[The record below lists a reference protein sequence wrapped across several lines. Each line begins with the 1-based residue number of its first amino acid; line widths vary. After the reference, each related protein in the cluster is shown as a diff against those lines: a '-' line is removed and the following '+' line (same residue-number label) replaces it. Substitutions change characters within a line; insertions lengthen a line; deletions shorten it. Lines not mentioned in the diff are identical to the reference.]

1 MRINSTLTLVF
12 LLTGGALFA
21 QSSGNAI
28 YTTSGGGVAISSA
41 QTVGG
46 FTTAVAG
53 VPGPQTFAFVA
64 GELSGNT
71 VTGEPYSAQ
80 TSTQTTQTLA
90 DGNQIVNNTTATV
103 YRDASGRERREQSL
117 PNIGNLAAQD
127 APAQMIFI
135 SDPVA
140 GVNYSLNSSDHVAI
154 KLPVPQNMTSVSS
167 GKMITMQS
175 TMQRIQRMDVAG
187 GPGAPISGPGPV
199 FISRTTT
206 SAAAPNPPAVEQL
219 GTQLVQGVSAE
230 GTRTTFTIPAGQ
242 IGNTQPIQ
250 IVDEVWRSPDLQV
263 IVQSTHSDPRMG
275 TTTYTLTNVS
285 RADPSPTLFQVP
297 ADYTIKDAPG
307 MNTQKFA
314 IPAIPATPQ

>member
-1 MRINSTLTLVF
+1 MRTNSTLTLAF
-12 LLTGGALFA
+12 LLTGATLSA
-21 QSSGNAI
+21 QTQTSGNAI
-28 YTTSGGGVAISSA
+28 FTTSGGAAG
-41 QTVGG
+41 GG

-53 VPGPQTFAFVA
+53 PPGPQTFAFVA

-80 TSTQTTQTLA
+80 SSTQTTQTLA
-90 DGNQIVNNTTATV
+90 DGNQIVNTTTAKV
-103 YRDASGRERREQSL
+103 YRDAQGRERREQSL
-117 PNIGNLAAQD
+117 PNIGNLSAQD

-154 KLPVPQNMTSVSS
+154 KLPAPQNTASTAS
-167 GKMITMQS
+167 GKVVM
-175 TMQRIQRMDVAG
+175 MQRSVQRIALPDGPG
-187 GPGAPISGPGPV
+187 GPMPIPGPGPV
-199 FISRTTT
+199 FISRTI
-206 SAAAPNPPAVEQL
+206 SSAAPNPPAVEQL
-219 GTQLVQGVSAE
+219 GTQLVQAVSAE
-230 GTRTTFTIPAGQ
+230 GMRTTFTIPAGQ

-297 ADYTIKDAPG
+297 ADYTIKDAPA

-314 IPAIPATPQ
+314 IPAIPAPPQ

>member
-1 MRINSTLTLVF
+1 MRTNSTLTLAF
-12 LLTGGALFA
+12 LLTGATLSA
-21 QSSGNAI
+21 QTSGSTQTSGNAI
-28 YTTSGGGVAISSA
+28 FFASGGGAGSGLA
-41 QTVGG
+41 
-46 FTTAVAG
+46 TAVAG

-90 DGNQIVNNTTATV
+90 DGNQIMNNTTATV
-103 YRDASGRERREQSL
+103 YRDAYGRERREQSL

-275 TTTYTLTNVS
+275 TTAYTLTNVS